1 MRNEP
6 RFVNERAIED
16 MDRAEATDVA
26 RSLDDPY
33 TIIENRKT
41 GTMFLVEDENQ
52 FDDLDSNRRTLT
64 EDDADA

>member
-33 TIIENRKT
+33 TIIEDKKT
-41 GTMFLVEDENQ
+41 GTMYLVEDEGL
-52 FDDLDSNRRTLT
+52 FDEAS
-64 EDDADA
+64 EQ